1 MAIRGR
7 GWCLEKEKALLVT
20 EIKPVLMVSLGV
32 ERVRDNLVISCLRFI
47 SNHNIVVVREII
59 EDNIVQ
65 VKVEPAIFVKNEQPE
80 SIRRVDSRVETA
92 CKTGRGEEEF

>member
-32 ERVRDNLVISCLRFI
+32 ERVRDNLVTSCLRFI
-47 SNHNIVVVREII
+47 CHHNIVVVREII

-80 SIRRVDSRVETA
+80 SIRRVDSRVKTA
-92 CKTGRGEEEF
+92 CKPGRGEEEF

>member
-7 GWCLEKEKALLVT
+7 GWCSEKEKALLVT

-32 ERVRDNLVISCLRFI
+32 ERVRYNLVISCLRFI
-47 SNHNIVVVREII
+47 CNHDIVEVREII

-80 SIRRVDSRVETA
+80 SIRCVDSRVETA